1 MKRRFEKLVNEH
13 GGRLLQLARLMLRSQ
28 AEAEDVVQDCL
39 VKLWH
44 QLPGLIA
51 DEELPW
57 LITCTRNACLD
68 RLRTDRRRGELLKGA
83 SDFFEPA
90 ELSERPEQHHIST
103 RRADELH
110 AAIARLAEP
119 GRSLLILRDM
129 QELDVGCVARAL
141 SLSENQVKVYTFRA
155 RRALRQA
162 LEASQQLE
170 ETYHEQFA

>member
-1 MKRRFEKLVNEH
+1 MKRRFERLVDEH
-13 GGRLLQLARLMLRSQ
+13 GGRLLQLAGLMLRSQ

-44 QLPGLIA
+44 QLPRLIA
-51 DEELPW
+51 NEELPW

-68 RLRTDRRRGELLKGA
+68 RLRTDRRRGQLLQGFA
-83 SDFFEPA
+83 QALEPA
-90 ELSERPEQHHIST
+90 NPSPVPEQHHISS

-110 AAIARLAEP
+110 AAIATLPEP
-119 GRSLLILRDM
+119 GRSLLILRDI

-155 RRALRQA
+155 RRALRQT
-162 LEASQQLE
+162 LEASHQLE
-170 ETYHEQFA
+170 EAYHEQFA